1 MFIWKIILYT
11 HLVIFFI
18 KYLFHL
24 KLNTWNKTTGDTKNG
39 NVSLIV
45 KNVTKIHVLKTS
57 RCQAEEN
64 ESTFE
69 TCGYLIQFHFKGMSS
84 MEPSHKH

>member
-1 MFIWKIILYT
+1 MQFTLKCNGFID
-11 HLVIFFI
+11 VDS